1 MDNRMRSEIF
11 GAWFGAAGCILRNNQ
26 SDGHLAQVISN
37 NAVINYPVTS
47 LYNVYHRD
55 LIIPVRQKY
64 KPVINILERL
74 IAEFPVDDF
83 TDHPVDLI
91 FWHALTRAEKF
102 IRENFFFTSRET
114 IYIRSVTLGSHMA
127 AVRNLWC
134 MSQEDIAEK
143 IGVKQKDIS
152 SWECDSRVPNAA
164 NLYAY
169 CNAVMYPVDNMMPL
183 LNRPKNKIV
192 RKNSGEVIIKNMHTG
207 ASHTLVPK
215 KEADKKI
222 SSITDTPGPGY
233 VTMTE
238 YAKMHGITVSGA
250 SRRISQGKINGVI
263 TVGNKKYIPINPED
277 VSNDKTDANED

>member
-11 GAWFGAAGCILRNNQ
+11 GAWFGAARCILRNNQ
-26 SDGHLAQVISN
+26 SDGHLAQIISN
-37 NAVINYPVTS
+37 KAVINYPVTS

-102 IRENFFFTSRET
+102 IRENFFFIPRET

-134 MSQEDIAEK
+134 MSQEEIAEK

-152 SWECDSRVPNAA
+152 SWECDSRIPNAA

-192 RKNSGEVIIKNMHTG
+192 RKNSGEVIIKNVHTG
-207 ASHTLVPK
+207 ASQTLVPK
-215 KEADKKI
+215 DA
-222 SSITDTPGPGY
+222 PGHGY

-250 SRRISQGKINGVI
+250 SRRVSQGKINGVI
-263 TVGNKKYIPINPED
+263 TVGNKKYIPINPGD
-277 VSNDKTDANED
+277 GSNDKTDADED